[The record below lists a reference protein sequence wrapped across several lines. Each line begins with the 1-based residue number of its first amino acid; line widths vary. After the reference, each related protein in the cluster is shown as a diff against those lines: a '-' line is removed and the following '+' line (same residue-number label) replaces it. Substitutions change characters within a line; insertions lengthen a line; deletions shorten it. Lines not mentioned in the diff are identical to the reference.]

1 MLVAEMLT
9 AGLSP
14 PSTSKVALS
23 SWAGVPFT
31 ARVVDRLVALT
42 GASFS
47 VSVHDPVGRS
57 FTCAVWPVLTTSC
70 LGEAVLPVT
79 LSVQV
84 YSKVNSAGA
93 SFAPSPWTVLD
104 TEKPP
109 VWRV

>member
-1 MLVAEMLT
+1 MLM

-14 PSTSKVALS
+14 PRTSKVALS
-23 SWAGVPFT
+23 PCTAVPFT

-42 GASFS
+42 EASFS
-47 VSVHDPVGRS
+47 VSVHDPVGTS
-57 FTCAVWPVLTTSC
+57 FTCVVWPALTTSC
-70 LGEAVLPVT
+70 LGEAALPVT

-84 YSKVNSAGA
+84 YSKVNSSGA
-93 SFAPSPWTVLD
+93 SLAPSPWTVLD